1 MIMKDLLEIYNI
13 SFLDNII
20 SVLVR
25 FITGSNKCHSFV
37 EKRSAKIY
45 GRRDNLKRYWF
56 AKYKKLIV
64 GKYTYGYE
72 FIENK
77 SLKSIGAFCSIAPG
91 TVIVPN
97 DHRLDWVTTSP
108 VLSVKDF
115 GFTDRNLNLEYCPIE
130 KREVVIGNDV
140 WIGTN
145 CIIFEGVKIGDGAVI
160 AAGSIIRHDV
170 PPYAVV
176 VSVDK
181 IIKYRF
187 SQEMI
192 NKLLK
197 IQWWNWTDEK
207 IKENLNLFY
216 DPEEF
221 VNKFYKE
228 D

>member
-1 MIMKDLLEIYNI
+1 MKNYI
-13 SFLDNII
+13 SII
-20 SVLVR
+20 DSIIVKVMR
-25 FITGSNKCHSFV
+25 FVKGTNKCPCFISN
-37 EKRSAKIY
+37 RSRKIY

-56 AKYKKLIV
+56 AKYKNLIV

-77 SLKSIGAFCSIAPG
+77 SLKSIGAFCSIAHG

-97 DHRLDWVTTSP
+97 DHRMDWVTTSP
-108 VLSVKDF
+108 ILAVKDF
-115 GFTDRNLNLEYCPIE
+115 GFTDRDLNMEYCPSE
-130 KREVVIGNDV
+130 KREVIIGNDV
-140 WIGTN
+140 WIGAN

-170 PPYAVV
+170 PLYAVV

-187 SQEMI
+187 SKDVI
-192 NKLLK
+192 DKLLK
-197 IQWWNWTDEK
+197 IQWWNWPDDK
-207 IKENLNLFY
+207 IKENLNLLY
-216 DPEEF
+216 NPEEF

>member
-1 MIMKDLLEIYNI
+1 MKNYISIIDGIIVKIM
-13 SFLDNII
+13 
-20 SVLVR
+20 R
-25 FITGSNKCHSFV
+25 FVKGTNKCPCFISN
-37 EKRSAKIY
+37 RSRKIY

-56 AKYKKLIV
+56 AKYKNLIV

-97 DHRLDWVTTSP
+97 DHRMDWVTTSP
-108 VLSVKDF
+108 ILAVKDF
-115 GFTDRNLNLEYCPIE
+115 GFTDRDLNMEYCPSE
-130 KREVVIGNDV
+130 KREVIIGNDV
-140 WIGTN
+140 WIGAN

-160 AAGSIIRHDV
+160 AAGNIIRHDV

-187 SQEMI
+187 SKDVI
-192 NKLLK
+192 DKLLK
-197 IQWWNWTDEK
+197 IQWWNWPDDK
-207 IKENLNLFY
+207 IKENLNLLY
-216 DPEEF
+216 NPEKF
-221 VNKFYKE
+221 VEKFYKE